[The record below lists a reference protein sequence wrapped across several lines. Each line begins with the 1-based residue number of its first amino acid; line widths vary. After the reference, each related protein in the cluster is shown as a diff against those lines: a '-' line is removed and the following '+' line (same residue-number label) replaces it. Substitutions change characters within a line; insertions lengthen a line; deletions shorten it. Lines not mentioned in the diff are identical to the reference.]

1 MEEIITNKEQ
11 IYLLIAIIG
20 TLIITNL
27 ILKIIRWFKEYRLI
41 EEITKYYESKNSQ
54 SK

>member
-41 EEITKYYESKNSQ
+41 EEMTKYYESKNSQ

>member
-1 MEEIITNKEQ
+1 MEKIITNKEQ

-27 ILKIIRWFKEYRLI
+27 VLKIIRWFKEYRLI
-41 EEITKYYESKNSQ
+41 DAMIEYYESKNQ